1 MNFQEIMQ
9 RIREVILWRT
19 KKSKIKDKDIAEA
32 LNLDP
37 QYYAVIKRRK
47 KIPYL
52 AISLFCKKHKVNMN
66 WILLKEEPISLA
78 IIS

>member
-9 RIREVILWRT
+9 RIREIILWSS
-19 KKSKIKDKDIAEA
+19 KKNKIKDKDIAEA

-52 AISLFCKKHKVNMN
+52 AISLFCSKYKVNMN
-66 WILLKEEPISLA
+66 WILLKEKPISLST
-78 IIS
+78 IS